1 MQTKIDNSLNNRKN
15 KIFFSI
21 ITVNLNNNKGLKKT
35 VDSIFN
41 QNYSNYE
48 LIIIDGLSDDG
59 SRTYLNT
66 LHNSKIIIISEK
78 DNGIYEAMNKGI
90 RLSQGSYL
98 IFMNSGDIFYDNNVL
113 TSAAQFIQPNV
124 RIAVGISAYQTKDKR
139 LYPPVKQ
146 PYWYWFLNNGIRHQS
161 AFIARIAFDEA
172 GFYNENNRI
181 VSDHEF
187 FLIALGINRMTYQ
200 TLPVVVSS
208 YEGAGISGNT
218 SDSRH
223 VKEFESIFERHIP
236 SFVMQHY
243 RENES
248 LLKGGKMAEKF
259 KLVNRTKTGKLL
271 IGPFLLTVYVIIL
284 FLTPILKNKRI

>member
-1 MQTKIDNSLNNRKN
+1 MQTKIANSYSNSENNL
-15 KIFFSI
+15 FFSV
-21 ITVNLNNNKGLKKT
+21 ITVNLNNKKGLKKT
-35 VDSIFN
+35 IDSVFN
-41 QNYSNYE
+41 QTYSNYE

-66 LHNSKIIIISEK
+66 LHNSKIVKISEK

-90 RLSQGSYL
+90 RLSRGSYL

-113 TSAAQFIQPNV
+113 KSAAQFIKPSV
-124 RIAVGISAYQTKDKR
+124 RVAVGISAYQKKDKI

-146 PYWYWFLNNGIRHQS
+146 PYWFWFLYNGIRHQS
-161 AFIARIAFDEA
+161 AFIARTAFDEA

-187 FLIALGINRMTYQ
+187 FLIALGIKRMTYQ
-200 TLPVVVSS
+200 TLPIIVSS
-208 YEGAGISGNT
+208 YEGAGISGDT

-223 VKEFESIFERHIP
+223 IKEFESIFERNIP
-236 SFVMQHY
+236 SFVMQHFI
-243 RENES
+243 ENES
-248 LLKGGKMAEKF
+248 ILKGGKMAEKF
-259 KLVNRTKTGKLL
+259 KLVNLTKTGKLL
-271 IGPFLLTVYVIIL
+271 IGPFLLIVYVIIL